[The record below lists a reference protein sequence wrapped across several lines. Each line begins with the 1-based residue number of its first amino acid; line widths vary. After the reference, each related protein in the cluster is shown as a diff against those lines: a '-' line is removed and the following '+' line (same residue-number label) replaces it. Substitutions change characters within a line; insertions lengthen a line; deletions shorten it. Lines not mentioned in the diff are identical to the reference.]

1 MGQAKRGGG
10 GALQHQ
16 LRRKTYHIFHFVGHG
31 GFDESA
37 QDGVLVLEDEEGH
50 SRQVS
55 GQYLGMLLHD
65 EKTLRLAIL
74 NACEGGRTSR
84 SDPFA
89 GVGQSLLQQ
98 GIPAVIAMQFPI
110 LDEAAITMAQ
120 EFYSALADGYPV
132 DAGLSEARKGIFA
145 QDYGVEWGT
154 PVLYLRAP
162 DGRIFDIE
170 KDGTLAPISRPQWE
184 VPRAKP
190 VPPPVAAPEPVP
202 PPVVTPEPAGVGTG
216 RRTPWY
222 VISALVALLVVGALV
237 FILGRGGILDDQTG
251 EDTPGLA
258 TVVPETVVVV
268 EPSPEP
274 TETPTHTPGPTA
286 TATPRPT
293 ATATTEPPTPTSLP
307 SPTTAPTPE
316 PTEAE
321 VAHFD
326 GRLAIPLRM
335 GFDSRVYVT
344 RFDGQGVNGPNPVSL
359 EGSQPMFSRDG
370 ASLIVNGTGGGPT
383 GAYLIDPGGQA
394 PQVLVDRDSAHWPAL
409 SPDGQEVLFADAAL
423 NNSLV
428 SRKSDGSILEVQV
441 NNIPIIVRSLLW
453 SDDNRIVF
461 HSCASWAGQPGDC
474 GIWVSDAHSIDPV
487 RIVVGNEGWP
497 MDAGNGLLA
506 YMSAQDGDWD
516 IYTVP
521 LGGGQPENI
530 TDNGSQDGLAAIAP
544 DGKSIAYLS
553 NESGAWALW
562 TVTLRDKEKQHW
574 FDIDLVRG
582 TVDVDIWSS
591 ERMSWG
597 R

>member
-1 MGQAKRGGG
+1 
-10 GALQHQ
+10 
-16 LRRKTYHIFHFVGHG
+16 
-31 GFDESA
+31 
-37 QDGVLVLEDEEGH
+37 
-50 SRQVS
+50 
-55 GQYLGMLLHD
+55 MLLHD

-98 GIPAVIAMQFPI
+98 GIPAVIAMQFEIP
-110 LDEAAITMAQ
+110 DEAAITMAY

-132 DAGLSEARKGIFA
+132 DAALSEARKGIFA
-145 QDYGVEWGT
+145 EDYGVEWGT

-184 VPRAKP
+184 VARAKP
-190 VPPPVAAPEPVP
+190 VPPPVAAPEPAAV
-202 PPVVTPEPAGVGTG
+202 EPSQ
-216 RRTPWY
+216 RTPWY
-222 VISALVALLVVGALV
+222 VISVVVALLAVGALA
-237 FILGRGGILDDQTG
+237 FLLSRGGILGGQAGRATP
-251 EDTPGLA
+251 EPDTDVPA
-258 TVVPETVVVV
+258 VVLVD
-268 EPSPEP
+268 EPTPEP
-274 TETPTHTPGPTA
+274 TEVPTQTPQPTA
-286 TATPRPT
+286 TSTPRPT
-293 ATATTEPPTPTSLP
+293 ATAEPPTPTSP
-307 SPTTAPTPE
+307 PPPTTAPTPE
-316 PTEAE
+316 PVP
-321 VAHFD
+321 VAAAADFG

-344 RFDGQGVNGPNPVSL
+344 GFDGQGVNGPNPVSL
-359 EGSQPMFSRDG
+359 AGGQPMFSRDG
-370 ASLIVNGTGGGPT
+370 GSLIVNGTGGGPT
-383 GAYLIDPGGQA
+383 GAYLIDPGGQT

-423 NNSLV
+423 DNSLV
-428 SRKSDGSILEVQV
+428 SRKSDGSISEVQI

-474 GIWVSDAHSIDPV
+474 GVWVSDATTIDPA
-487 RIVVGNEGWP
+487 RILVGNEAWP

-506 YMSAQDGDWD
+506 YMSAQDGDWE

-521 LGGGQPENI
+521 LGGGEPENV
-530 TDNGSQDGLAAIAP
+530 TDNDAQDGLAAIAP

-553 NESGAWALW
+553 NESGPWAVR
-562 TVTLRDKEKQHW
+562 TITLANKEKQHW
-574 FDIDLVRG
+574 FDINPERGSVDLN
-582 TVDVDIWSS
+582 IWSS